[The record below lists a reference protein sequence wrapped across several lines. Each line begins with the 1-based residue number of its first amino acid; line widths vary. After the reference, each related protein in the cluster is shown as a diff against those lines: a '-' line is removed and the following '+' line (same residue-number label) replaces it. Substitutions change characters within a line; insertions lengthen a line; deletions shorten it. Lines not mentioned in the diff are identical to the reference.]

1 MLKFFTIFLASNK
14 PNQTEH
20 EMKKH
25 LFLAIIAFGFIS
37 LPGIFTSCSS
47 ETKTT
52 SIEIP
57 VDTIFRSI
65 VKSEQAAT
73 EPQNEYKLNISVTST
88 NSSYT
93 ENKTITWQEENT
105 VSQTFDNIPIGISL
119 VVTAEITE
127 NEHIIFKGKST
138 EITTTEGEN
147 NIEITM
153 RKVLSSIT
161 VKTETKEVADCNIEI
176 AITTED
182 KQTTSYNIPGNALL
196 DGYEIK
202 YLPVDKSITVSAEAK
217 SGGITIYRGS
227 KEFTV
232 TKELEKNIF
241 TFEMKKIESDSSI
254 EIKQFPQN
262 IILETSF
269 DSDNSGST
277 SISLNKITATFKIS
291 YLEGNDNK
299 LLPEWITYSWKLN
312 ETPFEID
319 GTVAKFEK
327 TTGKLS
333 IDITKMKGILLDKN
347 QLVVELG
354 CEDSSEVTAASV
366 NFTVTE

>member
-1 MLKFFTIFLASNK
+1 
-14 PNQTEH
+14 
-20 EMKKH
+20 MKKH
-25 LFLAIIAFGFIS
+25 LFLAIIAFAFIS

-52 SIEIP
+52 SIKIP

-65 VKSEQAAT
+65 VKNEQAAT
-73 EPQNEYKLNISVTST
+73 EHQNEYKLTISVKST
-88 NSSYT
+88 NSSYS
-93 ENKTITWQEENT
+93 ENKTFTWQEGNT
-105 VSQTFDNIPIGISL
+105 VYQTFDNIPIGISL
-119 VVTAEITE
+119 TVTAEITE
-127 NEHIIFKGKST
+127 NENIIFKGKSE

-147 NIEITM
+147 KIEIKM
-153 RKVLSSIT
+153 QKVLSSIT
-161 VKTETKEVADCNIEI
+161 VKTETAKIADFNEVELT
-176 AITTED
+176 ITTED
-182 KQTTSYNIPGNALL
+182 KQLSSYNISGKELL
-196 DGYEIK
+196 DGYVVK
-202 YLPVDKSITVSAEAK
+202 YLPVNKSIKVSAEAK

-227 KEFTV
+227 KESTV
-232 TKELEKNIF
+232 TKEPDNNIF
-241 TFEMKKIESDSSI
+241 TFEMEKIESDSSI

-262 IILETSF
+262 IMLETSF

-277 SISLNKITATFKIS
+277 SISLAKDTTAIFEIS
-291 YLEGNDNK
+291 YLEGNEK
-299 LLPEWITYSWKLN
+299 KFLPEWITYSWKLN

-333 IDITKMKGILLDKN
+333 IDITKMKGIVLGKN

>member
-1 MLKFFTIFLASNK
+1 
-14 PNQTEH
+14 
-20 EMKKH
+20 MKKH
-25 LFLAIIAFGFIS
+25 LFLAIIAFAFIS

-52 SIEIP
+52 SIKIP

-73 EPQNEYKLNISVTST
+73 EHQNEYKLIISVKST
-88 NSSYT
+88 NSSYS
-93 ENKTITWQEENT
+93 ENETFTWQEEENT
-105 VSQTFDNIPIGISL
+105 VSRTFDNIPIGISL
-119 VVTAEITE
+119 TVTAEITE
-127 NEHIIFKGKST
+127 NGNIIFKGKSE
-138 EITTTEGEN
+138 EIITIEGEN
-147 NIEITM
+147 KIEIKM
-153 RKVLSSIT
+153 QKILSSIT
-161 VKTETKEVADCNIEI
+161 VKTETKEIADFNEVELT
-176 AITTED
+176 ITTED
-182 KQTTSYNIPGNALL
+182 KQLSSYNISGKELL
-196 DGYEIK
+196 DGYVVK
-202 YLPVDKSITVSAEAK
+202 YLPVNKSTKVSAEAK
-217 SGGITIYRGS
+217 SGRITIYRGS

-232 TKELEKNIF
+232 TKEPENNIF

-262 IILETSF
+262 MLLETSF

-277 SISLNKITATFKIS
+277 SISLAAGTTATFKIS
-291 YLEGNDNK
+291 YLEGNEKK

-333 IDITKMKGILLDKN
+333 IDITKMKGILLGKN

-354 CEDSSEVTAASV
+354 CEDSSEITAASV